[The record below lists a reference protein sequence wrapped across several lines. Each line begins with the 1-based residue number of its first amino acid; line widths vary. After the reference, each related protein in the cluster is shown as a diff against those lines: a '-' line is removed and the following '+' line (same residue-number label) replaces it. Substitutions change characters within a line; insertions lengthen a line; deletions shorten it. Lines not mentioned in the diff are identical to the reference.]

1 MPGLRF
7 IYTEYSFSGLCVTL
21 SYVLYHLPPFIHL
34 AGEDVRGMR
43 GNEGLKILYSTPK
56 Y

>member
-7 IYTEYSFSGLCVTL
+7 IYTEYRFSGLCMTL
-21 SYVLYHLPPFIHL
+21 SYILYQLPPFIHL
-34 AGEDVRGMR
+34 AGEDVHGMR
-43 GNEGLKILYSTPK
+43 SNEGLKILYSTPK